1 MNRVS
6 KWAILLFS
14 LSLVVSCGTNRPG
27 AITDP
32 TTTDDPSQPVD
43 TSDPSGTTD
52 PADPSN
58 TGTACESDT
67 DCAPG
72 ICGEDGTC
80 QPRDLACS
88 SDADCYEDEYCAFPS
103 GSSSTLPLRAC
114 APQDVRDQRDVRLDK
129 SVSMDAASVTTTVI
143 PLQTAA
149 TVHQMRSV
157 TAKPE
162 PVTLFQVS
170 AISANSAHVTGS
182 VTATTPA

>member
-103 GSSSTLPLRAC
+103 GSSYDPAVAGVCTPGCTGPEGCPLGQEC
-114 APQDVRDQRDVRLDK
+114 ICLLYT
-129 SVSMDAASVTTTVI
+129 SDAAD
-143 PLQTAA
+143 
-149 TVHQMRSV
+149 
-157 TAKPE
+157 E
-162 PVTLFQVS
+162 
-170 AISANSAHVTGS
+170 
-182 VTATTPA
+182 